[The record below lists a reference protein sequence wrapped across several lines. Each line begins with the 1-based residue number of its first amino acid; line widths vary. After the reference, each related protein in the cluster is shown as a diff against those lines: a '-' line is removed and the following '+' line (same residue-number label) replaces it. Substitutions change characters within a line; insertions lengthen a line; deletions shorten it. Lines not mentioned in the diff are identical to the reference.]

1 MSIFQYKAIDAR
13 GKSVVGH
20 IDANNDADLEQ
31 RLKCM
36 GLDIISHRPARQR
49 RGGFRHGSVGR
60 PELIIFCFHLE
71 QLIRAGIPML
81 EGLVDLRDS
90 ATNQQFRETIAALI
104 TDIEGGKTLSQAM
117 ERFPRVFNH
126 VFIHLVRAG
135 ELSGALPKILAELTE
150 TLKWQDELVSHTKK
164 VVMYPAFVAIVVLS
178 VIFFLMTYLVPQ
190 LVSFIQNMGN
200 ELPAHTRALIY
211 ISDIFTSFW
220 HLILA
225 TPVVVVALVKYLK
238 RVNPSVHYWTDDLK
252 LHLWFVGPILRK
264 IILARFANNFALM
277 YSTGIPIIE
286 CIKISETLVD
296 NKVIEGALERARLQI
311 GDGIGLSASFEAA
324 ELFPTLIIRMIR
336 VGENTGALDSS
347 LSNVS
352 YFYNR
357 EIKDSIERVQKLIE
371 PVLTVVL
378 GALLGWLMISV
389 LGPIYD
395 IIGNIGM

>member
-60 PELIIFCFHLE
+60 PELITFCFHLE
-71 QLIRAGIPML
+71 QLIRAGVPML

-90 ATNQQFRETIAALI
+90 VTNQQFRETIAALI

-225 TPVVVVALVKYLK
+225 TPVVVVALIKYLK

-371 PVLTVVL
+371 PALTVVL

>member
-20 IDANNDADLEQ
+20 LDASNDTDLEQ

-60 PELIIFCFHLE
+60 PELITFCFHLE
-71 QLIRAGIPML
+71 QLIRAGVPML

-90 ATNQQFRETIAALI
+90 VTNQQFRETIAALI

-190 LVSFIQNMGN
+190 LVSFIQNMGS

-211 ISDIFTSFW
+211 ISDIFTNFW
-220 HLILA
+220 YLILA
-225 TPVVVVALVKYLK
+225 TPVVVGC
-238 RVNPSVHYWTDDLK
+238 SC
-252 LHLWFVGPILRK
+252 
-264 IILARFANNFALM
+264 RF
-277 YSTGIPIIE
+277 
-286 CIKISETLVD
+286 D
-296 NKVIEGALERARLQI
+296 
-311 GDGIGLSASFEAA
+311 
-324 ELFPTLIIRMIR
+324 
-336 VGENTGALDSS
+336 
-347 LSNVS
+347 
-352 YFYNR
+352 
-357 EIKDSIERVQKLIE
+357 
-371 PVLTVVL
+371 
-378 GALLGWLMISV
+378 
-389 LGPIYD
+389 
-395 IIGNIGM
+395 

>member
-20 IDANNDADLEQ
+20 IDANNDVDLEQ

-71 QLIRAGIPML
+71 QLIRAGVPML

-90 ATNQQFRETIAALI
+90 VTNQQFRETIAALI

-135 ELSGALPKILAELTE
+135 ELSGALPKVVAELTE

-190 LVSFIQNMGN
+190 LVSFIRNMGN

-220 HLILA
+220 YLILA
-225 TPVVVVALVKYLK
+225 TPVVVIALIKYLK

-336 VGENTGALDSS
+336 VGENTGALDTFEED
-347 LSNVS
+347 L
-352 YFYNR
+352 
-357 EIKDSIERVQKLIE
+357 
-371 PVLTVVL
+371 PVE
-378 GALLGWLMISV
+378 
-389 LGPIYD
+389 
-395 IIGNIGM
+395 

>member
-1 MSIFQYKAIDAR
+1 
-13 GKSVVGH
+13 
-20 IDANNDADLEQ
+20 
-31 RLKCM
+31 
-36 GLDIISHRPARQR
+36 
-49 RGGFRHGSVGR
+49 
-60 PELIIFCFHLE
+60 
-71 QLIRAGIPML
+71 
-81 EGLVDLRDS
+81 
-90 ATNQQFRETIAALI
+90 
-104 TDIEGGKTLSQAM
+104 
-117 ERFPRVFNH
+117 
-126 VFIHLVRAG
+126 
-135 ELSGALPKILAELTE
+135 
-150 TLKWQDELVSHTKK
+150 
-164 VVMYPAFVAIVVLS
+164 
-178 VIFFLMTYLVPQ
+178 
-190 LVSFIQNMGN
+190 
-200 ELPAHTRALIY
+200 
-211 ISDIFTSFW
+211 
-220 HLILA
+220 
-225 TPVVVVALVKYLK
+225 
-238 RVNPSVHYWTDDLK
+238 
-252 LHLWFVGPILRK
+252 
-264 IILARFANNFALM
+264 M

-371 PVLTVVL
+371 PALTVVL